1 MFLNI
6 EPGTINSVKQAV
18 NSDKVQ
24 IYLKLYQNKCWMFW
38 FYIQATDQN
47 MANNNETIS
56 PNFYGQ
62 M

>member
-24 IYLKLYQNKCWMFW
+24 IYLKLYLNKCWMFW
-38 FYIQATDQN
+38 LYIQATDQN
-47 MANNNETIS
+47 MANNNETIF